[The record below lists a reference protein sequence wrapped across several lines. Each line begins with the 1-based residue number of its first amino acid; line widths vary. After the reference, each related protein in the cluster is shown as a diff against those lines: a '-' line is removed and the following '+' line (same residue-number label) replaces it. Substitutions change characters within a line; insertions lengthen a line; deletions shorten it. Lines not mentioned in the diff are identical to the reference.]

1 MLHPNATDMSRGK
14 LVNKRYFNIGI
25 PYEITVVHVLELQ
38 NLSEQSTEAKD
49 ESKTSSSVSY
59 DTKAGKCK
67 NILTP
72 KPQKEQQTV
81 TPVLHIQPCKA
92 AELKR
97 QATSKH
103 ASASFGNN
111 DEHLEQPF
119 KQLKWC
125 KDLTEIIINIIRGI
139 ITVLVKKTVMPTKT
153 YCSNQ
158 ISVIVLISSLVIL
171 VVTFIICL
179 ALFRAFRFC
188 VVRLHLIVLMLM
200 SL

>member
-1 MLHPNATDMSRGK
+1 M
-14 LVNKRYFNIGI
+14 
-25 PYEITVVHVLELQ
+25 LELQ

-59 DTKAGKCK
+59 NTKAGKCK

-119 KQLKWC
+119 KQ
-125 KDLTEIIINIIRGI
+125 
-139 ITVLVKKTVMPTKT
+139 
-153 YCSNQ
+153 CSNQ